1 MDRGRSQ
8 DTSERDDAPVAD
20 ASASVSLMLG
30 IRRVFEGVRGLTG
43 CVDTRFMN
51 KCSVDLVVEE
61 GREPGEAEVE
71 SRL

>member
-30 IRRVFEGVRGLTG
+30 VWRVFEGVHGLT
-43 CVDTRFMN
+43 VVVWTRD
-51 KCSVDLVVEE
+51 S
-61 GREPGEAEVE
+61 
-71 SRL
+71 

>member
-30 IRRVFEGVRGLTG
+30 IWRVFEGVRGLT
-43 CVDTRFMN
+43 VVVWTRD
-51 KCSVDLVVEE
+51 S
-61 GREPGEAEVE
+61 
-71 SRL
+71 